1 MAKHT
6 LPNKTAIVLAGGG
19 TRGAYEAGV
28 IHYMRTQLP
37 QRVAANLNFKVMVGA
52 SVGAI
57 NAAYMAATAN
67 DPTYQGSNIVA
78 LWENIQT
85 TDIYRRGPITLGKFL
100 AKTAMAITSHLVNFK
115 SLKPKDATLHFQG
128 LFDTQPFF
136 HYLVKHC
143 PWNQIHKNI
152 ESGLFESLVISA
164 TNVHSG
170 MVELFIEHGVPL
182 PENMNF
188 HVRPGRIQ
196 AKHVIASA
204 ALPVLFPPVPIHG
217 IYYNDGGL
225 RLKTP
230 LAPAVSLGANRVLI
244 IGTRYTPPQMST
256 RENEISQEAYL
267 QHIPNLANIL
277 GKFFN
282 AVFLDRL
289 ETDREQ
295 LARINRILEAC
306 KANTTPEVFD
316 KICAESQTQSI
327 ETLTITPTMDIAS
340 FVDQT
345 MRQSYKKLKSMG
357 VMERAI
363 LRLLE
368 IDENHGSDLLSYFLF
383 EKSYIKKLVG
393 LGFDDARRKHD
404 QLLEFAE
411 KTLEENQSKR

>member
-1 MAKHT
+1 MQNYI
-6 LPNKTAIVLAGGG
+6 PNKTAIVLAGGG

-28 IHYMRTQLP
+28 INYIRTQLP
-37 QRVAANLNFKVMVGA
+37 ERITKNFHFKVIVGS

-57 NAAYMAATAN
+57 NAAYMAGTAD
-67 DPTYQGSNIVA
+67 DPVYQGTSIVS

-85 TDIYRRGPITLGKFL
+85 TDIYRRGPFTLGKFL
-100 AKTAMAITSHLVNFK
+100 GKTALAVVSHLINFK
-115 SLKPKDATLHFQG
+115 GLEPKDPTLHFRG

-136 HYLVKHC
+136 HYLVKTC
-143 PWNQIHKNI
+143 PWSQIHKNI
-152 ESGLFESLVISA
+152 ESGLFDSLVVSA

-170 MVELFIEHGVPL
+170 MVELFIEHGSRVKL
-182 PENMNF
+182 PENMHF
-188 HVRPGRIQ
+188 HVRKGRIQ

-217 IYYNDGGL
+217 IFYNDGGL

-244 IGTRYTPPQMST
+244 IGTRYTPPLMKASDQ
-256 RENEISQEAYL
+256 EVSQEAYV
-267 QHIPNLANIL
+267 HIPNLANIL

-282 AVFLDRL
+282 AIFLDRL
-289 ETDREQ
+289 DTDREQ
-295 LARINRILEAC
+295 LSRINRILEAC
-306 KANTTPEVFD
+306 KQNTSPEVFQ
-316 KICAESQTQSI
+316 KICAESQTQPI
-327 ETLTITPTMDIAS
+327 ETLTITPSMDISS

-357 VMERAI
+357 IMERAI

-368 IDENHGSDLLSYFLF
+368 IDEDHGSDLLSYFLF

-393 LGFDDARRKHD
+393 LGFEDARKKHD
-404 QLLEFAE
+404 KLLEFAE
-411 KTLEENQSKR
+411 KTIEENQSKR